1 MLCSILSLRAQT
13 FVKPAVK
20 VKDTSFAV
28 ITDKGTFQAC
38 EAELKAY
45 QEILGMEGLP
55 TFIVYNEWNKPED
68 VKKVIVKLYKKD
80 KLEGVVFVG
89 DIPIPMLRKAQHMTS
104 AFKMDEKNND
114 WRDSSVP
121 SDRFYDDFDLQFDF
135 LKQDSVEN
143 NFFYYNLAIKS
154 PQQIRCDI
162 YSARVKAVDNGEE
175 PHAQISRYF
184 KKVVA
189 EHQIN
194 NKLDQLVKSK
204 ILTRYYF
211 TSEEGKGI
219 YRIYCLEKMGK
230 YLLTSKEIECKWQ
243 QTDNVKPVAMI
254 KKRLAGNQTIIAYLR
269 KVKAFDS
276 YVVKPALTAKI
287 SGKIF
292 KATGGSVKLT
302 KNNKSITFLFEVI
315 RRESDWE
322 KKLAD
327 KMAMYK
333 EFYENFVPGDSGFSA
348 MPQLIFVC
356 EDDRHTAEV
365 FKEIVKN
372 KLEIP
377 QIKSYF
383 TTDLRQNNDTLENT
397 LIEFKIDETTKK
409 YKMFNVEAKI
419 LGI

>member
-1 MLCSILSLRAQT
+1 MVEDNQIKAQVSPFAIREGEIKT
-13 FVKPAVK
+13 FDG
-20 VKDTSFAV
+20 KDGYVSMNQV
-28 ITDKGTFQAC
+28 VHKINIGHITDIHFAILYLVNEFEFITSRQIYQMLEWKGIDPKSQ
-38 EAELKAY
+38 
-45 QEILGMEGLP
+45 
-55 TFIVYNEWNKPED
+55 
-68 VKKVIVKLYKKD
+68 D
-80 KLEGVVFVG
+80 KL
-89 DIPIPMLRKAQHMTS
+89 
-104 AFKMDEKNND
+104 
-114 WRDSSVP
+114 
-121 SDRFYDDFDLQFDF
+121 
-135 LKQDSVEN
+135 
-143 NFFYYNLAIKS
+143 
-154 PQQIRCDI
+154 
-162 YSARVKAVDNGEE
+162 
-175 PHAQISRYF
+175 
-184 KKVVA
+184 
-189 EHQIN
+189 N